1 MAIATAVVNGET
13 ITFDTEVRDS
23 ILAELL
29 SFHLSQGGIEIEH
42 NRHYTSGEV

>member
-1 MAIATAVVNGET
+1 MRWNNVE
-13 ITFDTEVRDS
+13 S
-23 ILAELL
+23 IKIKKTSFEHFPL